1 MLLPGLWR
9 VLAGDCEDDKMH
21 NSYMYCLYDLLLI
34 SYIFFE
40 TFNGR
45 SLFIPW
51 FRFKCWMLEIKFWK
65 SSTGIYQGSHLNL
78 VFQIE
83 GMLSSPMHQLHPSDL
98 QLSSQKLETNSFARS
113 GCINTNGVR
122 NSGLSLYHFAS
133 TLVSWFQTC
142 FKHFLFS
149 PWKLGK
155 WSNLTCAFFVEMGW
169 SIQPPTTVVPFCQ

>member
-21 NSYMYCLYDLLLI
+21 NSYYCLYDLLLI

-40 TFNGR
+40 TLNGQ

-51 FRFKCWMLEIKFWK
+51 FPFTCWMLEIKCWK

-78 VFQIE
+78 FFQIE
-83 GMLSSPMHQLHPSDL
+83 GMLSSPMQQLYSSDQ

-122 NSGLSLYHFAS
+122 NSGLSLYHFAW
-133 TLVSWFQTC
+133 TLVLVVSRMFQTFFC
-142 FKHFLFS
+142 FHPENWGNDPIWLAHFL
-149 PWKLGK
+149 LK
-155 WSNLTCAFFVEMGW
+155 WVGPSNHQL
-169 SIQPPTTVVPFCQ
+169 P